1 MPNRLTVP
9 VFIKKAIEVHG
20 YYYDYS
26 KIKYVYAT
34 TKVTIVCPKHG
45 EFEQSP
51 QKHLSGQGCKKC
63 SFERSASRC
72 RHTTEV
78 FINHAQSIHG
88 TRYDYSQ
95 VDYKNNHTKVTIICP
110 DHGPFMQTP
119 GNHTHRA
126 NPQGC
131 PTCGGR
137 SVWTK
142 ERFIE
147 ESRQVH
153 GDRYD
158 YCKVDF
164 TDSVTQVTIIC
175 PTHGEFLQDAQH
187 HIRRRQGCPK
197 CGGTAKKSTE
207 EFVERARKIHGDKY
221 NYEETVYISTHKKV
235 CIICPNHGRFWIEPA
250 NHNHKTNPQGCSKC
264 SGRISWDKAQ
274 FISES
279 QMIHGNLYD
288 YSQIKWNGLK
298 EEVLILCP
306 YHGEFLQKPIVHL
319 MGCGCQKCKSPKG
332 ETIIRE
338 FLTRKQLTFNEQVRF
353 SDCKDKQLLPFDFVL
368 SLHNGEQLI
377 IEYQGSQHYQ
387 PVSFRG
393 KKASEDE
400 LLDEFETIKRHD
412 SIKREWCHG
421 KGIPLLEIPHTY
433 SEEQIC
439 KAIDRILDSE

>member
-1 MPNRLTVP
+1 
-9 VFIKKAIEVHG
+9 
-20 YYYDYS
+20 
-26 KIKYVYAT
+26 
-34 TKVTIVCPKHG
+34 
-45 EFEQSP
+45 
-51 QKHLSGQGCKKC
+51 
-63 SFERSASRC
+63 
-72 RHTTEV
+72 
-78 FINHAQSIHG
+78 
-88 TRYDYSQ
+88 
-95 VDYKNNHTKVTIICP
+95 
-110 DHGPFMQTP
+110 
-119 GNHTHRA
+119 
-126 NPQGC
+126 
-131 PTCGGR
+131 
-137 SVWTK
+137 
-142 ERFIE
+142 
-147 ESRQVH
+147 
-153 GDRYD
+153 
-158 YCKVDF
+158 
-164 TDSVTQVTIIC
+164 VTIIC